1 MGNIMLRRIVL
12 VALGVFFG
20 ISGAQA
26 QAAPKQAEQAP
37 PAKNQ
42 ETAKPPAQAVTWKTY
57 HNKQYGFSFEYPAI
71 YDQPRYRE
79 QYGIHVSDKPEE
91 SDLGRTKFSLTMCY
105 RVYLDIYDARG
116 LSLEAFLNRALKKG
130 AFDNLE
136 SKTVTSVNGVK
147 GYQVDYRFGGMHRFG
162 TLTLLK
168 KENHIFVSHTE
179 AWGGNEDDPV
189 SEWDAYDKMIDTF
202 KFIGN
207 K

>member
-1 MGNIMLRRIVL
+1 VEGMLRKITL
-12 VALGVFFG
+12 VALGVFLG
-20 ISGAQA
+20 INGAQA
-26 QAAPKQAEQAP
+26 QASPKPAP
-37 PAKNQ
+37 PAKTQ
-42 ETAKPPAQAVTWKTY
+42 ESVKPPAQAVTWKTY

-71 YDQPRYRE
+71 YDDARYRE
-79 QYGIHVSDKPEE
+79 RYGISTSDKPED

-116 LSLEAFLNRALKKG
+116 LSLEAFLNCALKKG

-147 GYQVDYRFGGMHRFG
+147 GYQVDYRFGGMNRFG
-162 TLTLLK
+162 TITLLK
-168 KENHIFVSHTE
+168 NQNLIFVFHTE

-189 SEWDAYDKMIDTF
+189 SEWQAYDKMLDTF
-202 KFIGN
+202 KFSGR